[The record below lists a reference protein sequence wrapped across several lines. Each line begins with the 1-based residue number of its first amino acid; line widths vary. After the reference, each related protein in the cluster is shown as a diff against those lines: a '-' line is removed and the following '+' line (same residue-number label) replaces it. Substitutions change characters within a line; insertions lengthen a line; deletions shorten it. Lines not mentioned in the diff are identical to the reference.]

1 MSVLMKNEQMLAGL
15 VPSEIKY
22 MDTEVPSTTISA
34 MGNQSIVA
42 PRHDKNII
50 GCIFNNDVNI
60 NVLVIGQ
67 PIYRPGATNKWTTT
81 IFNPHSAALTVSGY
95 VRWFYIE

>member
-1 MSVLMKNEQMLAGL
+1 MSVLMKNEQMIAGL

-34 MGNQSIVA
+34 MGNQSVAA

-50 GCIFNNDVNI
+50 GCIFINNESI

-67 PIYRPGATNKWTTT
+67 PIYRPNGTNKWTTT
-81 IFNPHSAALTVSGY
+81 IFNPHSDALTVSGY
-95 VRWFYIE
+95 IRWFYIE